1 MYGYCGLT
9 GIYELGVTD
18 LDHDARDRG
27 ERNPEYHDYWKRFPL
42 DETQKTLY
50 AAQVTR
56 ALWDLQR
63 VDTNDDPNNK
73 DNTRNTTIIHGDIK
87 SSNLIL
93 VPSKKHGLIA
103 KLNDFNNS
111 ILRKW
116 NVTSQKPC
124 PHYADKFNPSWAM
137 GYQPLEQTAGEG
149 TPLDE
154 TVDIFGVGAVLYYI
168 LMGKD
173 PYHQYPKGREKK
185 HMSKGYLPPIPSH
198 LSYDN
203 KYPEIMYQKPP
214 KPGVPRL
221 PSKGIQ
227 AILSAIQLSMKVNPK
242 DRPTS
247 KQVHDLFQSFEMTRP
262 NWPPPRTDADSTESD
277 DGFD

>member
-1 MYGYCGLT
+1 
-9 GIYELGVTD
+9 
-18 LDHDARDRG
+18 
-27 ERNPEYHDYWKRFPL
+27 
-42 DETQKTLY
+42 
-50 AAQVTR
+50 
-56 ALWDLQR
+56 
-63 VDTNDDPNNK
+63 
-73 DNTRNTTIIHGDIK
+73 
-87 SSNLIL
+87 
-93 VPSKKHGLIA
+93 
-103 KLNDFNNS
+103 
-111 ILRKW
+111 
-116 NVTSQKPC
+116 
-124 PHYADKFNPSWAM
+124 
-137 GYQPLEQTAGEG
+137 
-149 TPLDE
+149 
-154 TVDIFGVGAVLYYI
+154 
-168 LMGKD
+168 MGKD

-203 KYPEIMYQKPP
+203 KYPEIMYQNPP

-247 KQVHDLFQSFEMTRP
+247 KQVHDLFQSVEMTRP